1 MQLFKTQFE
10 ISLEEKQELYE
21 KIVHKHLF
29 LLRNYYYFQSENL
42 NFSLV
47 ENQYKTFT
55 NRLISFFVD
64 ASREIFGNFEIASDG
79 RCYAYVSNIN
89 DYHPKN
95 RIHNH
100 ATTCSVN
107 GVYYLNVPSEQ
118 SGMISFY
125 NDNDE
130 QVYTYQP
137 KAFDLLIMPN
147 FMKHYPHKSLVEEY
161 RVSINIEIFIENW
174 SNHYSHWYKN
184 NFTK

>member
-1 MQLFKTQFE
+1 MR
-10 ISLEEKQELYE
+10 LEKYLAIL
-21 KIVHKHLF
+21 K
-29 LLRNYYYFQSENL
+29 LLLMVDVMHMS
-42 NFSLV
+42 
-47 ENQYKTFT
+47 
-55 NRLISFFVD
+55 LISTIIILRIEFT
-64 ASREIFGNFEIASDG
+64 IMQQH
-79 RCYAYVSNIN
+79 CYAYVSNIN